1 MGCCT
6 PIGFLSHRESEFH
19 LSDCQRAIEDVDV
32 QWNSFRYRWLPR
44 GRPSMADM
52 GYKRDTL
59 TIRQY
64 PLFLRDTGL
73 CSNTVG
79 NETVESS
86 DQNNDILINSAFEKW
101 RNELTYHQKLL
112 FWFAVQANLL
122 V

>member
-1 MGCCT
+1 
-6 PIGFLSHRESEFH
+6 
-19 LSDCQRAIEDVDV
+19 
-32 QWNSFRYRWLPR
+32 
-44 GRPSMADM
+44 MADM

-64 PLFLRDTGL
+64 PFFLRDTGL

-101 RNELTYHQKLL
+101 RISLTYDQK
-112 FWFAVQANLL
+112 
-122 V
+122 

>member
-1 MGCCT
+1 
-6 PIGFLSHRESEFH
+6 
-19 LSDCQRAIEDVDV
+19 
-32 QWNSFRYRWLPR
+32 
-44 GRPSMADM
+44 M

-86 DQNNDILINSAFEKW
+86 DQNNDILINSAFDKW
-101 RNELTYHQKLL
+101 KNSFTYDQK
-112 FWFAVQANLL
+112 
-122 V
+122 